1 MAQHHRLRE
10 AQRPAHQSVVR
21 GKRRGAV
28 HLLQVAE
35 KTAGFPGVGTGTA
48 AACVCRV
55 RASST
60 GVFHFRLRP
69 DRPPHTGRRHRTA
82 GKHAGRSN
90 QRSHSRGPPC
100 WVTSARWSTSIW
112 RADTRICAAGSMVW
126 RRSCSSFLWTRFQT
140 ACFCSAEGGATGS
153 KRCCGKVTAL
163 CCCTSAWRTGS
174 SGARR
179 TTWSR
184 CGGNARR
191 ASATRGCARGRNS
204 GAGAQGERQDGPE
217 QIVHVGV
224 PDRAGQIVADHPV
237 RVPAGAQRRVSEA
250 IFRGIPWILAHG
262 RIRRVQSDAGDYA
275 VRLL

>member
-69 DRPPHTGRRHRTA
+69 DRPPHTGRRHRIA

-90 QRSHSRGPPC
+90 QRLSLIHIYS
-100 WVTSARWSTSIW
+100 SI
-112 RADTRICAAGSMVW
+112 
-126 RRSCSSFLWTRFQT
+126 
-140 ACFCSAEGGATGS
+140 
-153 KRCCGKVTAL
+153 
-163 CCCTSAWRTGS
+163 
-174 SGARR
+174 SGI
-179 TTWSR
+179 S
-184 CGGNARR
+184 N
-191 ASATRGCARGRNS
+191 
-204 GAGAQGERQDGPE
+204 DL
-217 QIVHVGV
+217 IGV
-224 PDRAGQIVADHPV
+224 IPTIGQ
-237 RVPAGAQRRVSEA
+237 
-250 IFRGIPWILAHG
+250 
-262 RIRRVQSDAGDYA
+262 
-275 VRLL
+275 

>member
-140 ACFCSAEGGATGS
+140 ACFCSAEGDATGS
-153 KRCCGKVTAL
+153 KRCCGKVAANWIIRCAEDHLEPLWEAMHEELLRREVVHADETVVQVL
-163 CCCTSAWRTGS
+163 KENGRTDQSKSYMWVYRTG
-174 SGARR
+174 
-179 TTWSR
+179 
-184 CGGNARR
+184 
-191 ASATRGCARGRNS
+191 
-204 GAGAQGERQDGPE
+204 QD
-217 QIVHVGV
+217 
-224 PDRAGQIVADHPV
+224 R
-237 RVPAGAQRRVSEA
+237 
-250 IFRGIPWILAHG
+250 
-262 RIRRVQSDAGDYA
+262 
-275 VRLL
+275 

>member
-1 MAQHHRLRE
+1 MGFRFTVFTPWKRERWQSARSNVAQHHRLRE

-184 CGGNARR
+184 CGRQCTKSFCDARLCTRTKQWCRCSRRTAGRTR
-191 ASATRGCARGRNS
+191 ANRTCGCTGPGRTDSCRSSCTSTSRGAAAS
-204 GAGAQGERQDGPE
+204 
-217 QIVHVGV
+217 
-224 PDRAGQIVADHPV
+224 
-237 RVPAGAQRRVSEA
+237 
-250 IFRGIPWILAHG
+250 
-262 RIRRVQSDAGDYA
+262 IRSDF
-275 VRLL
+275 

>member
-10 AQRPAHQSVVR
+10 AQQPAHQSVVR

-153 KRCCGKVTAL
+153 KALLWEGDGFVLLYKRMENWIIRCAEDNLEPMWEAMHEELLRREVVHADETVVQVLKENGRTDQSKSYMWVY
-163 CCCTSAWRTGS
+163 RTG
-174 SGARR
+174 
-179 TTWSR
+179 
-184 CGGNARR
+184 
-191 ASATRGCARGRNS
+191 
-204 GAGAQGERQDGPE
+204 QD
-217 QIVHVGV
+217 
-224 PDRAGQIVADHPV
+224 R
-237 RVPAGAQRRVSEA
+237 
-250 IFRGIPWILAHG
+250 
-262 RIRRVQSDAGDYA
+262 
-275 VRLL
+275 